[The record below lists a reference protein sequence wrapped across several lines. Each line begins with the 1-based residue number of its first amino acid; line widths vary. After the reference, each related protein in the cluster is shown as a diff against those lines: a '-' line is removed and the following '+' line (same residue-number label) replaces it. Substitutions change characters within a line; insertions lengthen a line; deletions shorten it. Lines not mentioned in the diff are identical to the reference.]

1 MCDEG
6 APAVWAGEREG
17 ERAQSQSNRVQ
28 DGVFRSL
35 SICVTLP
42 LTEVDDLCT
51 AGFSLSTWRMSPGG
65 ATYNKSVLPAAG
77 KSSCQ
82 AIPGLLLMDNVS
94 SLNHSR
100 SQGENQG

>member
-6 APAVWAGEREG
+6 APAEWAVEREG

-77 KSSCQ
+77 KSSHTGIAADGQCQ
-82 AIPGLLLMDNVS
+82 FTQ
-94 SLNHSR
+94 SLKLSMGKPR
-100 SQGENQG
+100 IG